1 MNLITL
7 HQIKVRQIRV
17 MIRNRIKRIPA
28 MRRKMTPR
36 NRMMGN
42 FIISMHVEIF
52 LTKFFII
59 ISAIKKLKT
68 RKHLVVMKKVSLEY
82 KKIPYLGCVR
92 CINIC
97 IYLKQQIGILLLF
110 HFYYL
115 FFDIET
121 KFEKK
126 NRNFSKLSLKRNILA
141 EQKSDGELYT
151 GLADLHQT
159 SDLQD
164 INGENLQLITMIENL
179 NV

>member
-1 MNLITL
+1 
-7 HQIKVRQIRV
+7 
-17 MIRNRIKRIPA
+17 
-28 MRRKMTPR
+28 
-36 NRMMGN
+36 
-42 FIISMHVEIF
+42 
-52 LTKFFII
+52 
-59 ISAIKKLKT
+59 
-68 RKHLVVMKKVSLEY
+68 
-82 KKIPYLGCVR
+82 
-92 CINIC
+92 
-97 IYLKQQIGILLLF
+97 LF